1 MKLTVKAGF
10 TKTNPEISI
19 VMQTNIKNKT
29 LSDLAKLLSEN
40 KSEIIYQNKI
50 DLSGSNKLDPT
61 LTDRLKVDEKKVD
74 AMIASINEVI
84 NLNDPEGEL
93 LHHYN
98 HPNGMRIENRSVPF
112 GRILIIYESR
122 PDVTIEA
129 AINAFKAGN
138 KIYLKGG
145 KESKNTNV
153 FLAKLWEQAL
163 QMNNL
168 PSDIVTYLDIDR
180 EETQRLLKDNHLR
193 LDLIIPRGGEELIN
207 YIRQNTSV
215 PLIISGRGN
224 NFVYVHTDADFSM
237 AQNIIINGK
246 SRLSVCNAID
256 KVLFN
261 INTDNLKQKVQQVLS
276 KAIKMN
282 LDVYGDGDL
291 FKSFEAIKPME
302 DQLMYEQEFL
312 SPKILFGFVDT
323 IENAIETINKYSGGH
338 SAVIVTED
346 EIVAE
351 KFQNEVDCA
360 AVYHNAS
367 SRFTDGGQFGF
378 GAEIAISTQKLH
390 FRGPVGLAQ
399 LVTNKWFISGN
410 GQIRK

>member
-1 MKLTVKAGF
+1 
-10 TKTNPEISI
+10 
-19 VMQTNIKNKT
+19 MQTDVKNKT
-29 LSDLAKLLSEN
+29 LSDLAMLISEH
-40 KSEIIYQNKI
+40 KSEIIQQNNI
-50 DLSGSNKLDPT
+50 DIAGSDNLDPT
-61 LTDRLKVDEKKVD
+61 LYDRLKVDEKKVD
-74 AMIASINEVI
+74 GMVASINEVI
-84 NLNDPEGEL
+84 HLEDPEGEI

-98 HPNGMRIENRSVPF
+98 HPNGMKVENRSVPF

-129 AINAFKAGN
+129 AINAFKSGN

-153 FLAKLWEQAL
+153 FLVNLWAQAL

-168 PSDIVTYLDIDR
+168 AVETVTYLDIDR
-180 EETQRLLKDNHLR
+180 TETQKLLKENHLS

-207 YIRQNTSV
+207 YIKQNTSI

-224 NFVYVHTDADFSM
+224 NFVYVHSDADFTM
-237 AQNIIINGK
+237 AQEIVINGK

-261 INTDNLKQKVQQVLS
+261 SNTENLKQKVEQVLT
-276 KAIKMN
+276 KAIEMK
-282 LDVYGDGDL
+282 LDVYGDGDF
-291 FKSFEAIKPME
+291 FKSFEFITPMT
-302 DQLMYEQEFL
+302 DPQMYEQEFL
-312 SPKILFGFVDT
+312 SPKILFGIVENVD
-323 IENAIETINKYSGGH
+323 NAIDIINKYSGGH

-346 EIVAE
+346 ESVAT

-399 LVTNKWFISGN
+399 LVTNKWFITGN

>member
-1 MKLTVKAGF
+1 MQNTV
-10 TKTNPEISI
+10 
-19 VMQTNIKNKT
+19 KNKT
-29 LSDLAKLLSEN
+29 LADLAELISKY
-40 KSEIIYQNKI
+40 KSEIIKQNKI
-50 DLSGSNKLDPT
+50 DLGNANELDQT
-61 LTDRLKVDEKKVD
+61 AIDRLKVDEKKID
-74 AMIASINEVI
+74 GMIASIKEVI
-84 NLNDPEGEL
+84 NFDEPEGKIL
-93 LHHYN
+93 YQYD
-98 HPNGMRIENRSVPF
+98 HPNGMRIENRTVPF
-112 GRILIIYESR
+112 GRIMIIYESR

-138 KIYLKGG
+138 TIFLKGG

-153 FLAKLWEQAL
+153 FLATLWTQAL

-168 PSDIVTYLDIDR
+168 PEDLVTYLDIDR
-180 EETQRLLKDNHLR
+180 EETQKILRENHLR

-207 YIRQNTSV
+207 YIKQNTSI
-215 PLIISGRGN
+215 PLIVSGRGN
-224 NFVYVHTDADFSM
+224 NFVYVHTDADFAM
-237 AQNIIINGK
+237 AQSIIMNGK

-261 INTDNLKQKVQQVLS
+261 SNTENLNNKVEQILLQT
-276 KAIKMN
+276 AAMN
-282 LDVYGDGDL
+282 LEVYGDGDI
-291 FKSFEAIKPME
+291 FTSFSTIKPMK
-302 DQLMYEQEFL
+302 DHLMYEEEFL
-312 SPKILFGFVDT
+312 SPKILFGVVETVDS
-323 IENAIETINKYSGGH
+323 AIHIINKYSGKH

-346 EIVAE
+346 KLVAS

-367 SRFTDGGQFGF
+367 SRFTDGGQYGF

-410 GQIRK
+410 GQIRN

>member
-1 MKLTVKAGF
+1 
-10 TKTNPEISI
+10 
-19 VMQTNIKNKT
+19 MQTDIKNKT
-29 LSDLAKLLSEN
+29 LSDLAELISKY
-40 KSEIIYQNKI
+40 KSEIIRQNKI
-50 DLSGSNKLDPT
+50 DLSGSNELNPT
-61 LTDRLKVDEKKVD
+61 LDDRLKVDEKKVD
-74 AMIASINEVI
+74 GMVASIHEVI
-84 NLNDPEGEL
+84 NLDDPEGQI
-93 LHHYN
+93 LHQYN
-98 HPNGMRIENRSVPF
+98 HPNGMKVENRSVPF

-145 KESKNTNV
+145 KESKNTNI
-153 FLAKLWEQAL
+153 FLVKLWSQAL

-168 PSDIVTYLDIDR
+168 PADIVTYLDIDR
-180 EETQRLLKDNHLR
+180 VETQKILKENHLR
-193 LDLIIPRGGEELIN
+193 LDLIIPRGGEDLIN
-207 YIRQNTSV
+207 YIRQNTSI

-224 NFVYVHTDADFSM
+224 NFVYVHSDADFTM

-261 INTDNLKQKVQQVLS
+261 KSTKNLKSKVEQVLT
-276 KAIKMN
+276 KALEIK
-282 LDVYGDGDL
+282 LDVYGDGDF
-291 FKSFEAIKPME
+291 FKSFDTIKPMNDE
-302 DQLMYEQEFL
+302 LMYEQEFL
-312 SPKILFGFVDT
+312 SPKILFGLVET
-323 IENAIETINKYSGGH
+323 IDNAIHTINKYSGGH

-346 EIVAE
+346 VDAAT

-399 LVTNKWFISGN
+399 LVTNKWFITGN
-410 GQIRK
+410 GQIRN

>member
-1 MKLTVKAGF
+1 
-10 TKTNPEISI
+10 
-19 VMQTNIKNKT
+19 MQTNIKNKT

-98 HPNGMRIENRSVPF
+98 HPNGMRVENRSVPF